1 MEWYLKVLRNYVGFS
16 GRARRTEFWMFT
28 LFNIVASIISQI
40 IDRIFGWEDW
50 SAFAGPVTT
59 LYYLAVFLPSLA
71 VAVRRLHDTNRSGWW
86 ILLGLVPLVGFI
98 VLIVFYAQAGNIGA
112 NKYGVDPKDSE
123 SHTGAGAPATA

>member
-28 LFNIVASIISQI
+28 LFNVVASIITQLV
-40 IDRIFGWEDW
+40 DRILGWQDW

-59 LYYLAVFLPSLA
+59 LYYLAVLLPSLA

-86 ILLGLVPLVGFI
+86 ILLVLVPLVGFI
-98 VLIVFYAQAGNIGA
+98 VLIVFYAQAGNVGT
-112 NKYGVDPKDSE
+112 NKYGADPKDAASE
-123 SHTGAGAPATA
+123 MGAGAPATA